1 MTLTERTIP
10 WRQLLAVTLMVGS
23 VALASYILVAQT
35 GLSRGT
41 VLFVIPVLVAAARWG
56 VLPAVVAAVLGT
68 AASAFFF
75 YPPLY
80 TFWVSDPQEVVN
92 LVLYL
97 IVAIVTGHL
106 ATQLRTQAHLAQKRE
121 IEMRDLYAFSRRL
134 AAAFAVSDIHA
145 AIEDHLAN
153 VMQHKVVL
161 FPAARDEIGAG
172 AARRNPDTVPLPVRH
187 VVTGLGAGGALPAEG
202 VTVADDGG
210 NFWLVRAISPKTAA
224 FGMIAVDL
232 GKTSQRELEEHR
244 AHINH
249 VLADADA
256 TLERLGVGNAIN
268 EARMR
273 SQTDQFREALI
284 GSVSHE
290 LRTPLASILGAATVL
305 SAAPA
310 IAGDTKLSALANDV
324 RDEAERLNHD
334 IQNLLDATR
343 ISSNGVKP
351 RNEWTDPADII
362 NSAVERCRR
371 RIGSRQLTLDVPRDL
386 PLVLVD
392 SALVTQ
398 ALVQVF
404 DNTAKYSPPQSRI
417 AFLARAQHGELMFA
431 VQDEGIG
438 LTEQEKIRLW
448 DRFFRGERHVNV
460 TSGSGLGLWIAHAFV
475 AANGGR
481 IFAESP
487 GVGRGTTVSIELPV
501 TQAAVAQ
508 YEGDTD
514 E

>member
-1 MTLTERTIP
+1 M
-10 WRQLLAVTLMVGS
+10 
-23 VALASYILVAQT
+23 
-35 GLSRGT
+35 
-41 VLFVIPVLVAAARWG
+41 
-56 VLPAVVAAVLGT
+56 
-68 AASAFFF
+68 
-75 YPPLY
+75 
-80 TFWVSDPQEVVN
+80 
-92 LVLYL
+92 
-97 IVAIVTGHL
+97 
-106 ATQLRTQAHLAQKRE
+106 
-121 IEMRDLYAFSRRL
+121 
-134 AAAFAVSDIHA
+134 
-145 AIEDHLAN
+145 
-153 VMQHKVVL
+153 
-161 FPAARDEIGAG
+161 
-172 AARRNPDTVPLPVRH
+172 
-187 VVTGLGAGGALPAEG
+187 
-202 VTVADDGG
+202 
-210 NFWLVRAISPKTAA
+210 
-224 FGMIAVDL
+224 
-232 GKTSQRELEEHR
+232 
-244 AHINH
+244 
-249 VLADADA
+249 
-256 TLERLGVGNAIN
+256 
-268 EARMR
+268 
-273 SQTDQFREALI
+273 
-284 GSVSHE
+284 
-290 LRTPLASILGAATVL
+290 
-305 SAAPA
+305 
-310 IAGDTKLSALANDV
+310 
-324 RDEAERLNHD
+324 
-334 IQNLLDATR
+334 
-343 ISSNGVKP
+343 
-351 RNEWTDPADII
+351 
-362 NSAVERCRR
+362 ERCRR